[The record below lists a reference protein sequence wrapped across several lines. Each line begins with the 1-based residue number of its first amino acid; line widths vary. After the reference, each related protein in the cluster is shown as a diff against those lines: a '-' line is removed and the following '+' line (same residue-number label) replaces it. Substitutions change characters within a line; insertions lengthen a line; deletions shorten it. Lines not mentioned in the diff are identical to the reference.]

1 MINALTI
8 FLVFQLVGE
17 VIARGLTLPLPGP
30 VIGLALLFVCLS
42 LRPSLSPPLTQTAE
56 ALHSHMSLLF
66 VPAGV
71 GVSLYYPQLAREW
84 LGILA
89 ALVISTLVGLAV
101 TAWVLKLLVEVPE
114 NE

>member
-1 MINALTI
+1 LIYSLTI
-8 FLVFQLVGE
+8 FLVFQFVGE
-17 VIARGLTLPLPGP
+17 LIARGLTLPIPGP
-30 VIGLALLFVCLS
+30 VVGLVLLFVCLA
-42 LRPSLSPPLTQTAE
+42 LRPSLSTPLTQTAE

-84 LGILA
+84 LAILA

-101 TAWVLKLLVEVPE
+101 TAWVLKLLVEVRD